1 MYPRRVEYLIMAE
14 SIVMAQTVYRA
25 WIARKMFY
33 QLFER
38 RIREFEVKM
47 TMAVIIQRQWRGRA
61 PRMLVKQLR
70 QAIVDREAAAL
81 HIQNWWYRINDSFA
95 SFFLMRLLSVQETTK
110 NSIFYL
116 IGRIGPSTS
125 NIFFQPILHI

>member
-1 MYPRRVEYLIMAE
+1 
-14 SIVMAQTVYRA
+14 MAQTVYRA

-70 QAIVDREAAAL
+70 QAIVDKINEQQAILGRVSLMYQQSPAL
-81 HIQNWWYRINDSFA
+81 SNA
-95 SFFLMRLLSVQETTK
+95 SFMHMMCTNDDAKQQMSCWSVWNT
-110 NSIFYL
+110 
-116 IGRIGPSTS
+116 IG
-125 NIFFQPILHI
+125 FQFADENG